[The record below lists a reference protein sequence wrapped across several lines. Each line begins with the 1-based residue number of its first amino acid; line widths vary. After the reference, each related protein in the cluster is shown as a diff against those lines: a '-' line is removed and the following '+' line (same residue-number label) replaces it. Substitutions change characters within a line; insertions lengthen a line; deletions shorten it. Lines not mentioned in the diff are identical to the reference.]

1 VSASPERDGAA
12 AVSASPD
19 RHRAALTGY
28 RVLELAHFIAGP
40 VAGLY
45 LADMGADVIKVEEP
59 GAGDAS
65 RRMYDAAGVPGG
77 DSSVFLATNRNKRSI
92 ALDLSR
98 PEGRALFLELV
109 KRADVV
115 IEAYR
120 GGVAERLGIGYEAC
134 AAANARIVYCSLSAF
149 GPTGPYREKPGLDM
163 LVQALGGIMSVTGEP
178 GGDPLLCGTP
188 VVDTMGALATGQAV
202 VTALLHR
209 ERTGEGQRVDVALLD
224 LALLANAARLIT
236 YLSTGE
242 EIGRNGHAHPFMA
255 PFQAFEAQDGW
266 IYVAVWADKL
276 WAPFCKAIDRP
287 ELVDD
292 ARFAE
297 RRLRLANRDALRAIV
312 VPIFRERAV
321 TEWMARLEAAD
332 VLCVPVNDFRQLS
345 TDPQV
350 RATGMLVEEE
360 HPRAGRFTTLGTAVR
375 LAATPGFRRTPAPA
389 LGEHTDTLLAE
400 MGVSGDDV
408 RRLRDLRIVA

>member
-1 VSASPERDGAA
+1 VSST
-12 AVSASPD
+12 PD
-19 RHRAALTGY
+19 RQPRALAGY

-65 RRMYDAAGVPGG
+65 RRMYDAAGIPGG
-77 DSSVFLATNRNKRSI
+77 DSSVFLATNRNKRSV

-98 PEGRALFLELV
+98 PQGRALFLELV

-134 AAANARIVYCSLSAF
+134 AAVNPRLVYCSLSAF

-178 GGDPLLCGTP
+178 GGGPLLCGTP

-224 LALLANAARLIT
+224 LALLANAARLIM
-236 YLSTGE
+236 YLANGE
-242 EIGRNGHAHPFMA
+242 EIGRNGHAHPFMV
-255 PFQAFEAQDGW
+255 PFQAFEAKDGW

-276 WAPFCKAIDRP
+276 WAPFCKTMERP
-287 ELVDD
+287 DLVDD
-292 ARFAE
+292 ARFAD
-297 RRLRLANRDALRAIV
+297 RRLRLANREALRAIV
-312 VPIFRERAV
+312 VPIFHARTVAD
-321 TEWMARLEAAD
+321 WMARLEAAD
-332 VLCVPVNDFRQLS
+332 VLCVPVNDFGGVS
-345 TDPQV
+345 TDPQI
-350 RATGMLVEEE
+350 RATGMLADED

-375 LAATPGFRRTPAPA
+375 FAVTPGTRRTPAPA
-389 LGEHTDTLLAE
+389 LGEHTDALLAE
-400 MGVSGDDV
+400 LGVSGDDV
-408 RRLRDLRIVA
+408 LRLREARIVG

>member
-1 VSASPERDGAA
+1 MNSTPDRRDGALA
-12 AVSASPD
+12 
-19 RHRAALTGY
+19 GY

-40 VAGLY
+40 VCGLY

-65 RRMYDAAGVPGG
+65 RRTYDAASVPGG

-92 ALDLSR
+92 AVDLSR
-98 PEGRALFLELV
+98 GEGRALFLELV
-109 KRADVV
+109 KSADVV

-134 AAANARIVYCSLSAF
+134 AAVNPRLVYCSLSAF

-224 LALLANAARLIT
+224 LALLANAARLIMF
-236 YLSTGE
+236 LANGQ
-242 EIGRNGHAHPFMA
+242 EIGRNGHAHPFMV
-255 PFQAFEAQDGW
+255 PFQAFEAKDGW

-276 WAPFCKAIDRP
+276 WTPFCKVIDRP
-287 ELVDD
+287 DLADD
-292 ARFAE
+292 VRFAD
-297 RRLRLANRDALRAIV
+297 RKVRLAHREALREV
-312 VPIFRERAV
+312 LVPIFRTRTV
-321 TEWMARLEAAD
+321 GEWMARLELGD
-332 VLCVPVNDFRQLS
+332 VLCVPVNDFQGVS
-345 TDPQV
+345 TDPQIS
-350 RATGMLVEEE
+350 ATGMLVHEE

-375 LAATPGFRRTPAPA
+375 FAATPGTRRTPAPA
-389 LGEHTDTLLAE
+389 LGEHTDTLLTELGMAA
-400 MGVSGDDV
+400 GDIQ
-408 RRLRDLRIVA
+408 RLHEARIVA